1 MGPQHCCCGNC
12 GIDLVTS
19 NIEKLQW
26 GRSIAAAEMM
36 IPGTTFSLW
45 MELQWGRS
53 IAAAEIRPVIMTS
66 PPELVLQWGP
76 QHCCCG
82 NSKRAAASRTKLASF
97 NGAAALLLRKCGC
110 GTGADRPSP
119 ASMGPQHCCC
129 GNNPIIDRTQV
140 GEKSLQWGRSIAAA
154 EIVAACTLPAR
165 GFVASM
171 GPQHCC
177 CGNKRKPIS

>member
-1 MGPQHCCCGNC
+1 MGPQHCCCGNDDTGNYFLTVDGASMGPQHCCC
-12 GIDLVTS
+12 GNPPGHNDV
-19 NIEKLQW
+19 
-26 GRSIAAAEMM
+26 AA
-36 IPGTTFSLW
+36 GTCAS
-45 MELQWGRS
+45 M
-53 IAAAEIRPVIMTS
+53 
-66 PPELVLQWGP
+66 GP